1 MRDYFESEMR
11 LLNEAAHEFAEAY
24 PEQAGLL
31 NMGDISDRDPYIERL
46 LEGMAFLTAQ
56 IRRKI
61 DDDIPEISESLLQ
74 QLWPTIL
81 RPMPSA
87 TIMEFLPRP
96 GQLQQTKVL
105 PAGVEVLSQPVGEEL
120 VPCRFRTVTPVKLQ
134 PLRIQSVTVD
144 EPSSGGSVIKLN
156 FHTES
161 AVSVADLDLANLS
174 LYLHADTGLAL
185 ELYMLFTH
193 QVRDVAVRLPQRP
206 HDIPFRLGRR
216 SILPL
221 NLATNETL
229 TPNVGESF
237 HGFHLLQEYFC
248 FKEKYQFVGVHGL
261 EQMEWPQGTTEF
273 ELEIYVDGQLPS
285 EHHLSRETFKLC
297 CAPAVNLFPYDAE
310 PVRVNHRAFEY
321 PIVAEVRARHGIQI
335 YTVDQVTGID
345 PESGQRFSYEPVR
358 NFSLDDA
365 GARFFQVTLRSDGTD
380 KLNAYMSVGGEAP
393 QGNESLSCKVT
404 CTNGHYPRRY
414 LTERMVSIA
423 GEECPSYV
431 SAHNIIRPSA
441 LLNPTGERDRR
452 WLLIAGLAANYDSIA
467 SAPALRR
474 VLSLYEWSG
483 SRQNRLRI
491 EGISEVAM
499 KPLDWIRK
507 GAMVRGIDMAI
518 TVNEGKYRS
527 LADIYLFGTV
537 LHHFFS
543 SYAQVNTFV
552 RTRIVCHPSNKEFVW
567 EPRQGANL
575 PI

>member
-11 LLNEAAHEFAEAY
+11 LLNEAAREFAEAY

-31 NMGDISDRDPYIERL
+31 NLGDISDRDPYIERL

-87 TIMEFLPRP
+87 TVMEFLPRP

-105 PAGVEVLSQPVGEEL
+105 PAGVEVMSHPVGDEL
-120 VPCRFRTVTPVKLQ
+120 IPCRFKTVIPVKLQ
-134 PLRIQSVTVD
+134 PMRIQRVEVL
-144 EPSSGGSVIKLN
+144 EPSSGGSIIKLG

-161 AVSVADLDLANLS
+161 AVSVADLDLTDLA

-185 ELYMLFTH
+185 ELYMLLIH
-193 QVRDVAVRLPQRP
+193 QIRDVAIRFPQRP
-206 HDIPFRLGRR
+206 HDAPFKLGRG
-216 SILPL
+216 SVSPL
-221 NLATNETL
+221 NLSMNETL
-229 TPNVGESF
+229 TPNAGESF

-248 FKEKYQFVGVHGL
+248 FKEKYLFVGIDGL
-261 EQMEWPQGTTEF
+261 ERVQWPTDTTEF
-273 ELEIYVDGQLPS
+273 ELELHCDGRLPS
-285 EHHLSRETFKLC
+285 EHHVGRDTFKLG
-297 CAPAVNLFPYDAE
+297 CAPAINLFPYDAE
-310 PVRVNHRAFEY
+310 PVRVNHRSAEY
-321 PIVAEVRARHGIQI
+321 PVVAEVGARHGVQV
-335 YTVDQVTGID
+335 YTVDQVIGVD

-358 NFSLDDA
+358 TFALDDA
-365 GARFFQVTLRSDGTD
+365 GARFFQVALRSDGTER
-380 KLNAYMSVGGEAP
+380 LNAYISVGGGSP
-393 QGNESLSCKVT
+393 QGNESLSCKIT
-404 CTNGHYPRRY
+404 CSNGHYPRRY
-414 LTERMVSIA
+414 LTERTISVA

-431 SAHNIIRPSA
+431 APHNITRPSA
-441 LLNPTGERDRR
+441 LLNPTGEQDRR

-474 VLSLYEWSG
+474 ILSLYEWSG

-491 EGISEVAM
+491 EGVSEVSI
-499 KPLDWIRK
+499 KPLDWVRK
-507 GAMVRGIDMAI
+507 GAMVRGIDMMI
-518 TVNEGKYRS
+518 TVTEGKYRS

-543 SYAQVNTFV
+543 GYAQVNTFV
-552 RTRIVCHPSNKEFVW
+552 RTRIACHPSNKEFIW
-567 EPRQGANL
+567 EPRQGVNL

>member
-11 LLNEAAHEFAEAY
+11 LLNEAAREFAEAY

-31 NMGDISDRDPYIERL
+31 NLGDISDRDPYIERL

-87 TIMEFLPRP
+87 TVMEFLPRP

-105 PAGVEVLSQPVGEEL
+105 PAGVEVMSHPVGDEL
-120 VPCRFRTVTPVKLQ
+120 IPCRFKTVIPVKLQ
-134 PLRIQSVTVD
+134 PMRIQRVEVL
-144 EPSSGGSVIKLN
+144 EPSSGGSIIKLG

-161 AVSVADLDLANLS
+161 AVSVADLDLTDLA

-185 ELYMLFTH
+185 ELYMLLIH
-193 QVRDVAVRLPQRP
+193 QIRDVAIRLPQRP
-206 HDIPFRLGRR
+206 HDAPFKLGRG
-216 SILPL
+216 SVSPL
-221 NLATNETL
+221 NLSMNETL
-229 TPNVGESF
+229 TPNAGESF

-248 FKEKYQFVGVHGL
+248 FKEKYLFVGIDGL
-261 EQMEWPQGTTEF
+261 ERVQWPTDTAEF
-273 ELEIYVDGQLPS
+273 ELELHCDGRLPS
-285 EHHLSRETFKLC
+285 EHHVGRDTFKLG
-297 CAPAVNLFPYDAE
+297 CAPAINLFPYDAE
-310 PVRVNHRAFEY
+310 PVRVNHRSAEY
-321 PIVAEVRARHGIQI
+321 PVVAEVGARHGVQV
-335 YTVDQVTGID
+335 YTVDQVIGVD

-358 NFSLDDA
+358 TFALDDA
-365 GARFFQVTLRSDGTD
+365 GARFFQVALRSDGTER
-380 KLNAYMSVGGEAP
+380 LNAYISVGGGSP
-393 QGNESLSCKVT
+393 QGNESLSCKIT
-404 CTNGHYPRRY
+404 CSNGHYPRRY
-414 LTERMVSIA
+414 LTERTISVA

-431 SAHNIIRPSA
+431 APHNITRPSA
-441 LLNPTGERDRR
+441 LLNPTGEQDRR

-474 VLSLYEWSG
+474 ILSLYEWSG

-491 EGISEVAM
+491 EGVSEVSI
-499 KPLDWIRK
+499 KPLDWVRK
-507 GAMVRGIDMAI
+507 GAMVRGIDMMI
-518 TVNEGKYRS
+518 TVTEGKYRS

-543 SYAQVNTFV
+543 GYAQVNTFV
-552 RTRIVCHPSNKEFVW
+552 RTRIACHPSNKEFIW
-567 EPRQGANL
+567 EPRQGVNL